1 MCTFV
6 GAISFWLSD
15 AVLFPASQILLVLF
29 ALFSAVRSRQII
41 HGGGFSAQ
49 VNRGPQSMAVFYGF
63 YVSLSG
69 VVVALCL
76 GVDAAKNHRLL
87 FVVFDLVLVA
97 YLCLGSNWFRNKLM
111 GWSAALTKLEK
122 R

>member
-1 MCTFV
+1 MGTFMD
-6 GAISFWLSD
+6 AICFWLSD

-41 HGGGFSAQ
+41 RGGGFSVQ
-49 VNRGPQSMAVFYGF
+49 VNRGPQSMAVFYGL

-97 YLCLGSNWFRNKLM
+97 YLCLVSNWFRNKLM
-111 GWSAALTKLEK
+111 GWSVALTKLEK

>member
-1 MCTFV
+1 
-6 GAISFWLSD
+6 
-15 AVLFPASQILLVLF
+15 
-29 ALFSAVRSRQII
+29 
-41 HGGGFSAQ
+41 
-49 VNRGPQSMAVFYGF
+49 MAVFYGF

-97 YLCLGSNWFRNKLM
+97 YLCLVSNWFRNKLM
-111 GWSAALTKLEK
+111 GWSVALTMLEN